1 MIDTKAIMIMLALFA
16 TASCKEATKGASPT
30 NALDN
35 TQQGDVNVAEDEEAV
50 ESAAEAFTTLSMD
63 SHTEISDEDAA
74 LIEEVVGERSA
85 VDDEFISKITDY
97 IFDKMSI
104 EDQEGLSELT
114 KNASDLAASSSES
127 LSATD
132 TQVGS
137 GTEADTQSETDT
149 EIHVTD
155 IDLLSKMEINK
166 KIMLRNHWLQKMAN
180 GDDDKM
186 NHFLNKI
193 SPKGDMDKR
202 SIKIHIEQLV
212 VNDKVKRKKYVRS
225 MNKKMDVRRHKTPDL
240 PFIIY
245 ADTQANRL
253 AYNIEAMQS
262 NKSLATDDL
271 AVSQYI
277 ATKVLETVNSN
288 LDLMRQFKKTLAAKM
303 GTDKAKN
310 FRVEGSLMDKAKE
323 SVQRDL
329 TANLEKHILKD
340 GLIKDQIIY
349 QNMVNVIRKGTF
361 VRLKSAM
368 DIIRQQ
374 SIAEQTIRH

>member
-374 SIAEQTIRH
+374 SIAE